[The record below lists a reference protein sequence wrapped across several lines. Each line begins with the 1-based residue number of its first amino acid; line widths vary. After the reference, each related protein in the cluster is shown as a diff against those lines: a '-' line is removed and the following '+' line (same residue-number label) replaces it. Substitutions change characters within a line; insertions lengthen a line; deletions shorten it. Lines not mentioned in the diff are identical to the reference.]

1 MKIGETNCSNDT
13 KHNRKYSSND
23 WFWNSDKQG
32 PNLAANPD
40 TEKDDCSILDDSPA
54 AHLGDPDGPD
64 VLAVAGGPV
73 PSPPHP
79 GQDAAETL
87 HGNPP
92 VDGVDWRRRGA

>member
-1 MKIGETNCSNDT
+1 MAKPQLDI
-13 KHNRKYSSND
+13 HR
-23 WFWNSDKQG
+23 NS
-32 PNLAANPD
+32 PLTELAEEPEGDHDEGAP
-40 TEKDDCSILDDSPA
+40 LDDPPA

-87 HGNPP
+87 HGDPP